1 MHSIYTSQTG
11 SIHQL
16 IRQLVFNLD
25 LDNSPR
31 SRTGQ
36 RDAGGVNP
44 TLLSYAAASLLQMS
58 LFRPCGRPPL
68 VGSPKSIWI
77 WTVHRSLEQG
87 IVTQE
92 GRLHSVVVCRY
103 LIFTVVILLSLRL
116 VAATGEP

>member
-11 SIHQL
+11 SICQL
-16 IRQLVFNLD
+16 IRQLVFHLD
-25 LDNSPR
+25 LDNSLR

-36 RDAGGVNP
+36 HDAGGINP
-44 TLLSYAAASLLQMS
+44 TLLSYTAASLLQML
-58 LFRPCGRPPL
+58 LFHPCDRPPL

-87 IVTQE
+87 IMTQE
-92 GRLHSVVVCRY
+92 GQLHSVVVRRY
-103 LIFTVVILLSLRL
+103 LIFTVVILSSLRL